1 MKGFILESLEL
12 LYATLEISTGPM
24 ALGNK
29 KIAVGPVNK
38 RKCQSM
44 FFKLHGNKL
53 LEKIMCTQVTQI
65 SHMCYVIE
73 HVQLMLPVT
82 CYNLCV

>member
-1 MKGFILESLEL
+1 MQHLKLAQAQWPWG
-12 LYATLEISTGPM
+12 T
-24 ALGNK
+24 K

-65 SHMCYVIE
+65 SHICYVIE
-73 HVQLMLPVT
+73 YVQLMLPVT